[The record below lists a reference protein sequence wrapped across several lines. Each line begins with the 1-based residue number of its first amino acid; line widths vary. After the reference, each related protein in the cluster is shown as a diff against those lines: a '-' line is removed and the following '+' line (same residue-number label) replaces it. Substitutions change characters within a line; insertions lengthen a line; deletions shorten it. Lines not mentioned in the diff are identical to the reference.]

1 MAKVVYVTAEGNRRE
16 VEVENGVSLMQA
28 ALSNG
33 IYEIV
38 GDCGGSAS
46 CATCHCYVSEDYLA
60 RIPGIQ
66 PREEEMLESVAAERK
81 PNSRLSCQIIMN
93 DSLDGLVLDLP
104 EEQW

>member
-1 MAKVVYVTAEGNRRE
+1 MPKAVYVTADGVRRE
-16 VEVENGVSLMQA
+16 VEVENGISLMQA

-60 RIPGIQ
+60 RIPDMQ
-66 PREEEMLESVAAERK
+66 PREKEMLESVAAERK
-81 PNSRLSCQIIMN
+81 PNSRLSCQIIMT
-93 DSLDGLVLDLP
+93 DSLDGVVLDLP
-104 EEQW
+104 AEQW